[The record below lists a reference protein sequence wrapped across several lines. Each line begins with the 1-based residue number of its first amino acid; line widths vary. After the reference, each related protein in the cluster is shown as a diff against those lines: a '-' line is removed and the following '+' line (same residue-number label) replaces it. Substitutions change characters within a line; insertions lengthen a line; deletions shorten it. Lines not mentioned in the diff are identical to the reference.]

1 MPRGGAFTFGDLD
14 GKLEVL
20 RVSCTKCDR
29 AGQYHVAKLTE
40 RYGRNGSLS
49 VWRHEI
55 SKDCPKLANDRV
67 ALMDICGAYFPDL
80 ADRLSR
86 TSLS

>member
-1 MPRGGAFTFGDLD
+1 
-14 GKLEVL
+14 L
-20 RVSCTKCDR
+20 RFFASPAQNAR
-29 AGQYHVAKLTE
+29 APANHVAKLIE
-40 RYGRNGSLS
+40 RYGRDGSLP

-55 SKDCPKLANDRV
+55 SKDCPKRANDRV

-80 ADRLSR
+80 ADSLSR